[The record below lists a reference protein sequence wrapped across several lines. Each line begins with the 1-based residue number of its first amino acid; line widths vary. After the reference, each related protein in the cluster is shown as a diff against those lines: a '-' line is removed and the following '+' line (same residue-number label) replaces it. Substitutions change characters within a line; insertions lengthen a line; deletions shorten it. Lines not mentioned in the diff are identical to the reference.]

1 MSEWSLEPL
10 KLIKCSEHQ
19 REGSIKRINV
29 LHFRKEVWTDKT
41 SLVSSDGPP
50 GAETGQK
57 LTHSEKKRDHTM
69 LETLSL
75 FILVFLLLFV
85 LNLTGTKA
93 WSVQVKMIYECFVR
107 AEAIG
112 TDNRRHLSRKQAGIM
127 YMTGAFQQLGN
138 LHFFGFISLSL
149 TVGVFHSFTP
159 WRC

>member
-29 LHFRKEVWTDKT
+29 LLFRREGWTNKT

-57 LTHSEKKRDHTM
+57 LTHLEKKRDHPM

-75 FILVFLLLFV
+75 FILASFFLFV
-85 LNLTGTKA
+85 LNLTGTEA
-93 WSVQVKMIYECFVR
+93 WNVQVKMIYECFVR

-127 YMTGAFQQLGN
+127 YMTGAFQLLGN